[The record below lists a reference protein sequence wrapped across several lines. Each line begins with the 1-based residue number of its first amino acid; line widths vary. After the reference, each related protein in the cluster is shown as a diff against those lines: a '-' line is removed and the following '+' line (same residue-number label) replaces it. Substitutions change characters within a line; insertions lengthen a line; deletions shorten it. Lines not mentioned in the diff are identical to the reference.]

1 VPANFPASA
10 PAGPYAKD
18 LSVFDGTDPN
28 GTWKLFVIDDSPGG
42 SGAVANNWALQITT
56 ETAPP
61 PDTTAPKVL
70 STAPKPGATGV
81 SPTANVRATF
91 SESVQATTVN
101 TNTFELFRKG
111 STTRLAA
118 TVIPDANLSA
128 AGTAGATLDPANPL
142 KRGVTYKAVVTTG
155 VKDLAG
161 NALDQN
167 PTTAGN
173 QPKAWFFT
181 VQP

>member
-1 VPANFPASA
+1 VPANFPAPA
-10 PAGPYAKD
+10 PAGPYAKS
-18 LSVFDGTDPN
+18 LSAFDGTDPN
-28 GTWKLFVIDDSPGG
+28 GTWKLFIIDDSPGS

-70 STAPKPGATGV
+70 STVPQPGATGV
-81 SPTANVRATF
+81 SPTGNVRATF
-91 SESVQATTVN
+91 SESVRDTTVN
-101 TNTFELFRKG
+101 TNTFKLFRKG
-111 STTRLAA
+111 STTEVAA
-118 TVIPDANLSA
+118 TVIPNANLSA
-128 AGTAGATLDPANPL
+128 AETTGATLDPTRPL

-167 PTTAGN
+167 ATTAGN